1 MPLWSCGGA
10 LHALLSLWVHN
21 VLTFSFTSWT
31 NKSPTCRWYSCT
43 LAEPHKVWKF
53 ASHGKFLLFH
63 WTRKCGS
70 GEGLQGLLGIWGNVE
85 ACGGTTRGSK
95 SCCQERKEQQR
106 RKKKCMDMN
115 VFYKKDQKS
124 TKVFL
129 QNKYFLPG
137 IRSWILEP
145 VGESNMALLLHA
157 IAYQEALYTI
167 KTGIS
172 IAESPREVKI
182 QGSQWVTSVTV
193 RFQSISFNFV

>member
-85 ACGGTTRGSK
+85 ARGGTTRGSK

-129 QNKYFLPG
+129 QNKQKHDRSMGLKKSVLVLIFAGNNKHQITPFLKG
-137 IRSWILEP
+137 YISATSGLNW
-145 VGESNMALLLHA
+145 MTLLTSH
-157 IAYQEALYTI
+157 LY
-167 KTGIS
+167 
-172 IAESPREVKI
+172 V
-182 QGSQWVTSVTV
+182 
-193 RFQSISFNFV
+193 